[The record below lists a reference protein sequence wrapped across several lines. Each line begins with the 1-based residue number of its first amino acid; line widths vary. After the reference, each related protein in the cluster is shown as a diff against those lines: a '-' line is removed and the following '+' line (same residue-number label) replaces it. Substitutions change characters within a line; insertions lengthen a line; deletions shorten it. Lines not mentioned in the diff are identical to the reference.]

1 MQDKFKSLE
10 GIVVAI
16 KANYFIVDINTY
28 DNDNQISIA
37 NSRFLCTLR
46 KKILFRGNKI
56 CVGDLVVIEAFD
68 WKAMRAV
75 ISSVKP
81 RGNFLSRPAVANLT
95 QVIVVL
101 SLRDPLLDLDQA
113 SRFLLTA
120 ELTYSNV
127 FLVLSKCDLF
137 DMTMKNS
144 VRNICQW
151 GYSPIQ
157 VSIQTGDGI
166 EALLSQIESTRLSV
180 ICGPSGVGK
189 TSLLNYLLPDKAL
202 RTSEVSGKLRR
213 GRHTTRHVELYAFRN
228 QSLVADTPGFNR
240 PDIEIKPLLL
250 SNLFPEIR
258 EQTSQIKCRFRD
270 CLHLDEPGCLIDK
283 NWYRYKQYK
292 QMVKDMLNLPH

>member
-1 MQDKFKSLE
+1 VQDKFKSID

-28 DNDNQISIA
+28 NDNKINIE

-46 KKILFRGNKI
+46 KKIVFKGQQI
-56 CVGDLVVIEAFD
+56 CVGDFVGIEAAD
-68 WKAMRAV
+68 WKYMRAV

-113 SRFLLTA
+113 SRFILTA

-127 FLVLSKCDLF
+127 FVVLSKSDLF
-137 DMTMKNS
+137 DITMQNH
-144 VRNICQW
+144 VRKIYQW

-157 VSIQTGDGI
+157 VSIKTGDGI
-166 EALLSQIESTRLSV
+166 ETLLSKIESTRLSV

-189 TSLLNYLLPDKAL
+189 TSLLNYILPDKEL
-202 RTSEVSGKLRR
+202 STSEVSGKLRR
-213 GRHTTRHVELYAFRN
+213 GRHTTRHVELYSLHN
-228 QSLVADTPGFNR
+228 KSLVADTPGFNR
-240 PDIEIKPLLL
+240 PDIQTNPSLL
-250 SNLFPEIR
+250 SDLFPEIR
-258 EQTSQIKCRFRD
+258 EQRSKVKCRFRD
-270 CLHLDEPGCLIDK
+270 CLHLDEPGCLINK
-283 NWYRYKQYK
+283 NWFRYQQYK
-292 QMVKDMLNLPH
+292 EMLRDMLSLQD